1 MEILKERTI
10 VKTLLLICLIL
21 LSGCDT
27 KRDSVGGS
35 DDLIV
40 LAAKEDRDKVKS
52 LLSTVFNDTLLTPE
66 PESLYKVK
74 FSDPSNYNAL
84 KTQTNLI
91 IASIG
96 DFDLNPATKLAKNL
110 LGETQFNQTLEGPPV
125 ILSRDQFAKNQLFM
139 IISGSDSSMIKDYLI
154 ENGEWIK
161 QQYDENF
168 DKKQSKYLIDAQ
180 HQEEKELLLL
190 RKMPFRWLSVYWRD
204 GNYFSKEEAMRLA
217 NSFPEEYFKSIQY
230 NENFISVDW
239 VDYRSDAAYKI
250 SGLWESIEGAKG
262 GPFEGYLFY
271 DYDSDRT
278 FYINYLVFNPDG
290 RKAFYIRQMN
300 VIARTLKVQ

>member
-1 MEILKERTI
+1 MGILKERTMVRI
-10 VKTLLLICLIL
+10 LLLICLIL
-21 LSGCDT
+21 LSSCET

-66 PESLYKVK
+66 PEPFYNVK

-161 QQYDENF
+161 QQYNENF

-180 HQEEKELLLL
+180 HQEENCLLYTS
-190 RKMPFRWLSVYWRD
+190 PSPRD
-204 GNYFSKEEAMRLA
+204 
-217 NSFPEEYFKSIQY
+217 
-230 NENFISVDW
+230 
-239 VDYRSDAAYKI
+239 
-250 SGLWESIEGAKG
+250 
-262 GPFEGYLFY
+262 
-271 DYDSDRT
+271 
-278 FYINYLVFNPDG
+278 
-290 RKAFYIRQMN
+290 
-300 VIARTLKVQ
+300 

>member
-10 VKTLLLICLIL
+10 VKILLLTCLVL

-161 QQYDENF
+161 QQYNENF

-190 RKMPFRWLSVYWRD
+190 RKHGWNINLPWGWEIIKDESNFVWIGQEMPFRWLSVYWRD
-204 GNYFSKEEAMRLA
+204 GNYFSKEEAM
-217 NSFPEEYFKSIQY
+217 K
-230 NENFISVDW
+230 
-239 VDYRSDAAYKI
+239 
-250 SGLWESIEGAKG
+250 
-262 GPFEGYLFY
+262 
-271 DYDSDRT
+271 
-278 FYINYLVFNPDG
+278 
-290 RKAFYIRQMN
+290 
-300 VIARTLKVQ
+300 

>member
-125 ILSRDQFAKNQLFM
+125 ILS
-139 IISGSDSSMIKDYLI
+139 
-154 ENGEWIK
+154 
-161 QQYDENF
+161 
-168 DKKQSKYLIDAQ
+168 
-180 HQEEKELLLL
+180 
-190 RKMPFRWLSVYWRD
+190 
-204 GNYFSKEEAMRLA
+204 
-217 NSFPEEYFKSIQY
+217 
-230 NENFISVDW
+230 
-239 VDYRSDAAYKI
+239 
-250 SGLWESIEGAKG
+250 
-262 GPFEGYLFY
+262 Y
-271 DYDSDRT
+271 DYKR
-278 FYINYLVFNPDG
+278 F
-290 RKAFYIRQMN
+290 
-300 VIARTLKVQ
+300 

>member
-10 VKTLLLICLIL
+10 VKIVFLACLIL

-96 DFDLNPATKLAKNL
+96 DFDLNPATK
-110 LGETQFNQTLEGPPV
+110 
-125 ILSRDQFAKNQLFM
+125 
-139 IISGSDSSMIKDYLI
+139 
-154 ENGEWIK
+154 
-161 QQYDENF
+161 
-168 DKKQSKYLIDAQ
+168 
-180 HQEEKELLLL
+180 
-190 RKMPFRWLSVYWRD
+190 
-204 GNYFSKEEAMRLA
+204 
-217 NSFPEEYFKSIQY
+217 
-230 NENFISVDW
+230 
-239 VDYRSDAAYKI
+239 
-250 SGLWESIEGAKG
+250 
-262 GPFEGYLFY
+262 
-271 DYDSDRT
+271 
-278 FYINYLVFNPDG
+278 
-290 RKAFYIRQMN
+290 
-300 VIARTLKVQ
+300 